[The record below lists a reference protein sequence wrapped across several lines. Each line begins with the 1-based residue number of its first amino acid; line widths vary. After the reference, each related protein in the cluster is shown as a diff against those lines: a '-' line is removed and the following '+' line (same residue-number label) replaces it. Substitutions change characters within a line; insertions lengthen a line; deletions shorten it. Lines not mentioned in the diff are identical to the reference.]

1 MASRETGDTTDVKER
16 AGIIYK
22 IGKTFD
28 FVITET
34 RNQEVKQAA
43 VQ

>member
-16 AGIIYK
+16 AGIISK
-22 IGKTFD
+22 IGKIFD

-34 RNQEVKQAA
+34 RNQEVKQVA